1 MRKIDKFV
9 KARISNFEY
18 LLINLAEFQEHL
30 EFVEYAFYAN
40 PSPFGF
46 PITVKPS
53 APFDRNSLVKYL
65 ESKKIRTRP
74 VFGGNLTRHSAFKKS
89 EIATPYPL
97 SGSDYVMN
105 NTFWIGCAP
114 MLTTG
119 HLDYVIET
127 IQKYFERKGL
137 WTKQ

>member
-1 MRKIDKFV
+1 M
-9 KARISNFEY
+9 
-18 LLINLAEFQEHL
+18 
-30 EFVEYAFYAN
+30 
-40 PSPFGF
+40 
-46 PITVKPS
+46 KPS

-105 NTFWIGCAP
+105 NTFWVGCHAQ
-114 MLTTG
+114 LTKA
-119 HLDYVIET
+119 HLDYVIEV
-127 IQKYFERKGL
+127 IHEYVERKV
-137 WTKQ
+137 K

>member
-1 MRKIDKFV
+1 MNKIDKFV
-9 KARISNFEY
+9 KERRKNFEY
-18 LLINLAEFQEHL
+18 LLMNLADFRGDL

-53 APFDRNSLVKYL
+53 APFDRNNLVKYL
-65 ESKKIRTRP
+65 EGKKIKTRP
-74 VFGGNLTRHSAFKKS
+74 VFGGNLTRHPAFKKDK
-89 EIATPYPL
+89 IYTPYPL

-105 NTFWIGCAP
+105 NTFWIGCFP
-114 MLTTG
+114 GLTIA

-127 IQKYFERKGL
+127 IKKFFERRLK
-137 WTKQ
+137 